1 MCHAGASWVRTQIL
15 EHYRSAKL
23 RVYVIWTAKLIFDS
37 RDQWDGGG
45 LSDPRV
51 IHLWD
56 QQDILG
62 NWFVAN
68 LPGYQGSDWDA
79 YLLFGPNATWTAQPQ
94 PLISSGSSVIGT
106 KDTLANSIAPLL
118 GG

>member
-1 MCHAGASWVRTQIL
+1 VCHAGASWVRTQIL

-23 RVYVIWTAKLIFDS
+23 RVYVIWTAKLTFDS

-94 PLISSGSSVIGT
+94 PLISSGSSVIAT
-106 KDTLANSIAPLL
+106 KDTLASSIAPLL
-118 GG
+118 QG

>member
-1 MCHAGASWVRTQIL
+1 MQTQIL
-15 EHYRSAKL
+15 EHYRGAKL
-23 RVYVIWTAKLIFDS
+23 RVYVIWTVKLTFDS

-45 LSDPRV
+45 LIDPRV

-56 QQDILG
+56 QQDVVG
-62 NWFVAN
+62 DWFVAH

-79 YLLFGPNATWTAQPQ
+79 YLLFGPTATWTAQP
-94 PLISSGSSVIGT
+94 PLLISSGSSVIDT
-106 KDTLANSIAPLL
+106 KDALARSIAPLL

>member
-1 MCHAGASWVRTQIL
+1 VCLEGASWVQTQIL

-23 RVYVIWTAKLIFDS
+23 RVYVIWTAKLTFDS

-94 PLISSGSSVIGT
+94 PLISSGSSVIAT
-106 KDTLANSIAPLL
+106 KDTLASSIAPLL
-118 GG
+118 QG

>member
-1 MCHAGASWVRTQIL
+1 MQTQIL

-23 RVYVIWTAKLIFDS
+23 RVYVIWTAKLTFDS

-94 PLISSGSSVIGT
+94 PLISSGSSVIAT
-106 KDTLANSIAPLL
+106 KDTLASSIAPLL
-118 GG
+118 QG